1 MKRVAYTPI
10 KGWFDLSK
18 LNLPVKKFNAYAE
31 LQRLGNLYQQTYQYQ
46 KTYNSTQLAQLK
58 ELCAEMSLDL
68 IENYGAIEKE
78 PTPSANEISS
88 SDGKNTI

>member
-68 IENYGAIEKE
+68 IENYGTIEKE
-78 PTPSANEISS
+78 PTSADTEISS
-88 SDGKNTI
+88 NDEI